1 MKLLP
6 YSVAVAHALFVAS
19 VFGSAICYPQRAS
32 LLPIFVYAADMPV
45 SLVIE
50 RLSDALAPR
59 YEGILLIECIGY
71 LIIGSLWYFLLAYLL
86 KAFFVGIRSGK
97 I

>member
-6 YSVAVAHALFVAS
+6 YSLAIAHALFVAV
-19 VFGSAICYPQRAS
+19 VFGSAISYPQRAS
-32 LLPIFVYAADMPV
+32 LLPLFVYGADMPV

-50 RLSDALAPR
+50 RLSNALAPR
-59 YEGILLIECIGY
+59 YEGILLIECIAY
-71 LIIGSLWYFLLAYLL
+71 LIIGSLWYFLLGYLL
-86 KAFFVGIRSGK
+86 KAFFWGIRSGK